1 MATVFRYR
9 AIDAAGSRRRGTEA
23 AESAT
28 ALIDALE
35 SRGLIVVGTAAQDA
49 PAASQADRIRRGGKR
64 DVLEAT
70 RALASLLAAGV
81 PLSRALSV
89 AAGLTGGTV
98 AAALDDIRSRVERG
112 EALSSALAEHHRLFP
127 ALYTGLV
134 RAGERSGALGDVFT
148 RLAAQLEREDRLRAR
163 LISLSIYPMILA
175 VAGGIAVVILLLV
188 VLPRF
193 VDLLAG
199 SGAPLPRSTALLV
212 SIGSVLR
219 SSWLIIGTAS
229 AIMIFALAWW
239 LRTEAGGRAVAG
251 LMLQAPVVGPMRRQA
266 LGARFSRVLGVL
278 LSGGAPLLEALT
290 SASDC
295 TGDPIAR
302 DAIGQIRERVV
313 QGATLNHGI
322 GKSRCF
328 PALLGQLVAIGE
340 ASGQMAPFLVRAA
353 DMLEE
358 RAERAAERLAALAE
372 PAMIVMFGGV
382 VGFIA
387 LALLQAIYSVNAG
400 SFR

>member
-1 MATVFRYR
+1 
-9 AIDAAGSRRRGTEA
+9 
-23 AESAT
+23 
-28 ALIDALE
+28 
-35 SRGLIVVGTAAQDA
+35 
-49 PAASQADRIRRGGKR
+49 
-64 DVLEAT
+64 
-70 RALASLLAAGV
+70 
-81 PLSRALSV
+81 
-89 AAGLTGGTV
+89 
-98 AAALDDIRSRVERG
+98 
-112 EALSSALAEHHRLFP
+112 
-127 ALYTGLV
+127 
-134 RAGERSGALGDVFT
+134 
-148 RLAAQLEREDRLRAR
+148 
-163 LISLSIYPMILA
+163 
-175 VAGGIAVVILLLV
+175 
-188 VLPRF
+188 
-193 VDLLAG
+193 
-199 SGAPLPRSTALLV
+199 
-212 SIGSVLR
+212 
-219 SSWLIIGTAS
+219 
-229 AIMIFALAWW
+229 
-239 LRTEAGGRAVAG
+239 
-251 LMLQAPVVGPMRRQA
+251 MRRQA

-278 LSGGAPLLEALT
+278 LTGGAPLLEALT

-322 GKSRCF
+322 GESRCF

-358 RAERAAERLAALAE
+358 RTERAAERLAALAE